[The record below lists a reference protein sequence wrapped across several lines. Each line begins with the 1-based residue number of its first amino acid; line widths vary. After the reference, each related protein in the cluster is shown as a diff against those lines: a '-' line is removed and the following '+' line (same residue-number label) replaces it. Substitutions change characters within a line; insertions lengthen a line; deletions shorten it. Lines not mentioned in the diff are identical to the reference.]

1 MKRAV
6 LIGKI
11 NMMRRLSLIIAA
23 FGLAG
28 CAATPPNKPNATYDR
43 INAEMAQAAK
53 SPSKAAQPD
62 AVSAALLPPL
72 KIEMPR
78 NTVKP
83 LEPKFDLVV
92 NNAPAR
98 QVFMG
103 IVSGT
108 RYSMLVHPDV
118 NGSISVN
125 LKDVTVFEALNAL
138 RELYGYE
145 YKVDGPRIFIQPL
158 SMQTRL
164 FHINYPTATRVGTSE
179 LRVISGSVADSS
191 RGRSSG
197 NSNNNSGNSGNSGGG
212 SGGGRSNNSAVDS
225 SHITTST
232 TTDFWADLAS
242 NVATMVGCK
251 VETQPA
257 TDAQRARVT
266 IACEAGR
273 TVVVS
278 PHAGMIAVRA
288 MPLEL
293 RDVSNFLK
301 AAQITV
307 ERQVMLEAK
316 ILEVQLNDGFQSGI
330 NWAAFKTG
338 GNSRLSAGQ
347 LVPGTLLGN
356 TGALIGGTRINP
368 DGNLT
373 GTPIASNPG
382 SDIVSAA
389 NAAGTLFG
397 LAFQT
402 SNFAALLSFLET
414 QGDVLVLSSPR
425 IATLNNQKAVL
436 KVGTDEFFVTEVSTN
451 TTSTGTTT
459 TTTPSVT
466 VQPFF
471 SGIAL
476 DVTPQIDEHENIIL
490 HIHPSVSQVS
500 TVNKQIQLGTSVGTF
515 NLPLASSSVS
525 ETDSVVRARDGEIVA
540 IGGLMRQSSRDAQS
554 QVPVLGDVPVVGNLF
569 RQTVRTGQKSE
580 LVILLKPTLIR
591 SSNNWT
597 QDIQESQRRIQG
609 MDRAG
614 SGVNSEQQ

>member
-6 LIGKI
+6 LTGKI

-28 CAATPPNKPNATYDR
+28 CAATSPNKPNATYDR

-53 SPSKAAQPD
+53 APSKAAQPD

-72 KIEMPR
+72 KIEMPK
-78 NTVKP
+78 NIAKP

-164 FHINYPTATRVGTSE
+164 FQINYPTATRVGTSE
-179 LRVISGSVADSS
+179 LRVISGSVSDSG
-191 RGRSSG
+191 RGGKSG
-197 NSNNNSGNSGNSGGG
+197 NSNNNNGNSGNSSGNRG
-212 SGGGRSNNSAVDS
+212 SSNSAVDS

-257 TDAQRARVT
+257 ADQQRARVT

-293 RDVSNFLK
+293 RDVRDFLK

-330 NWAAFKTG
+330 NWAAFRNG

-347 LVPGTLLGN
+347 LVPGTLLNNAGP
-356 TGALIGGTRINP
+356 LIGGTRINP
-368 DGNLT
+368 DGSLT

-382 SDIVSAA
+382 SDIVSAV

-540 IGGLMRQSSRDAQS
+540 IGGLMRQSSRDAHS

-614 SGVNSEQQ
+614 SGVNSEQ

>member
-6 LIGKI
+6 MTGKI
-11 NMMRRLSLIIAA
+11 NMMRRLFLIIAA

-28 CAATPPNKPNATYDR
+28 CAATQPKHNTTYDR

-78 NTVKP
+78 NTAKP

-164 FHINYPTATRVGTSE
+164 FQINYPTATRVGTSE
-179 LRVISGSVADSS
+179 LRVISGSVSDSG
-191 RGRSSG
+191 RGGKSG
-197 NSNNNSGNSGNSGGG
+197 NSNNNSGNSGNSGGNG
-212 SGGGRSNNSAVDS
+212 NGGSNNSAVDS

-293 RDVSNFLK
+293 RDVSDFLK

-330 NWAAFKTG
+330 NWAAFRNG

-347 LVPGTLLGN
+347 LVPGTLLAN
-356 TGALIGGTRINP
+356 TGPLIGGKRINP
-368 DGNLT
+368 DGSLT

-382 SDIVSAA
+382 SDLMSAA

-540 IGGLMRQSSRDAQS
+540 IGGLMRQSSNDAHS

-591 SSNNWT
+591 SSNNWA
-597 QDIQESQRRIQG
+597 QDIQDSQRRIQG
-609 MDRAG
+609 MDRSG
-614 SGVNSEQQ
+614 SGANSEQQ